1 VKRQTFHIG
10 CLLLMVTLASL
21 AASGSAFG
29 LVVGQETAPSGDWNV
44 DWSYVYYWNYSSAVA
59 VDPYWML
66 TAAHV
71 VRESK
76 KGDTIT
82 IGVETYTLQEIV
94 DAPIDSGQAY
104 PVDLA
109 LLRFDKS
116 LPGYYDLYDGEF
128 PTPPPQ
134 TVDKKEVVLIGYG
147 LTGTDHG
154 TYYTMDSGR
163 GTERWGT
170 NKVDQVGR
178 EIVATYSSICIQM
191 NYNSADMTF
200 EVGYGE
206 GDSGGGTFVEDGGT
220 WKLAGINAYAGTD
233 GTAGHYNKSFAVSV
247 PEYRDW
253 VLDTVPE
260 PATLALVA
268 VGAGALW
275 MRRRRRA

>member
-10 CLLLMVTLASL
+10 CLLLMVTLVSL

-29 LVVGQETAPSGDWNV
+29 LVVGQETAPSGDWDV
-44 DWSYVYYWNYSSAVA
+44 DWSYVYNWNSSSAVA

-66 TAAHV
+66 TARHV
-71 VRESK
+71 GGTV
-76 KGDTIT
+76 GQTIT
-82 IGVETYTLQEIV
+82 IGSETYTLQEIV
-94 DAPIDSGQAY
+94 YAPIDSGETY

-116 LPGYYDLYDGEF
+116 LPGYYDLYGGTF
-128 PTPPPQ
+128 PTPPPP
-134 TVDKKEVVLIGYG
+134 TVDKKEVVLVGYG
-147 LTGTDHG
+147 VTGTDYVTH
-154 TYYTMDSGR
+154 YTMGSGS

-170 NKVDQVGR
+170 NEVDDVVR
-178 EIVATYSSICIQM
+178 AIVATYSSICIQT
-191 NYNSADMTF
+191 NYNSADMTY
-200 EVGYGE
+200 EVGYGS

-233 GTAGHYNKSFAVSV
+233 GTAGHYDKSFAVSV

-253 VLDTVPE
+253 VLETVPE

-268 VGAGALW
+268 VGAGVLW